1 MSRIKVDA
9 IETTSGRQVYPVQAY
24 LKLETSGGALQN
36 LIGGNVTSGTD
47 LGVGHFRANFTSPLV
62 ISGYTLAGTCSND
75 TGTTNAVVITTDT
88 LLTTSATFWTT
99 SAGSRAVGWDAPRSS
114 IQITL

>member
-24 LKLETSGGALQN
+24 LKWETSGGALQN
-36 LIGGNVTSGTD
+36 LVGGNVTSGTD
-47 LGVGHFRANFTSPLV
+47 LGVGHIRANFVSPLI
-62 ISGYTLAGTCSND
+62 ISGYTVSGTCANA
-75 TGTTNAVVITTDT
+75 TGTTNAVVVTTDT
-88 LLTTSATFWTT
+88 LLTSSATVWTT